1 MSDPLRTVMNDPE
14 LIKAVGQK
22 DNSAFRMLVN
32 RHQQKVVSLALRFT
46 RNRQDAEDIAQ
57 DVFFT
62 IWKKAKKFKG
72 DSALS
77 TWIHRITVNTSLN
90 FLRKHKRDKPDY
102 GDERLASEA
111 APASSSPDKSLESEQ
126 NKQMLYDALEEL
138 PEKYRIPLI
147 LNKLE
152 GLSYKE
158 VAETLNLSVPN
169 IETRIHRARKALQEI
184 LIKKMG

>member
-1 MSDPLRTVMNDPE
+1 MNDTE

-22 DNSAFRMLVN
+22 DNNAFRMLVN
-32 RHQQKVVSLALRFT
+32 RHQQKVVSLAFRFT

-62 IWKKAKKFKG
+62 VWKKARKFKG

-90 FLRKHKRDKPDY
+90 FLRKNKRDKSDY
-102 GDERLASEA
+102 GDEKLAAKA
-111 APASSSPDKSLESEQ
+111 APESENPDKSLESAQ
-126 NKQMLYDALEEL
+126 NKKMLYDALEEL

-158 VAETLNLSVPN
+158 VAETLNLSLAN
-169 IETRIHRARKALQEI
+169 IETRIHRGRKALQKI

>member
-1 MSDPLRTVMNDPE
+1 MNDLD
-14 LIKAVGQK
+14 LIKAVAQK
-22 DNSAFRMLVN
+22 DNNAFRLLVN
-32 RHQQKVVSLALRFT
+32 RHQQKVVSLAYRFT

-77 TWIHRITVNTSLN
+77 TWVHRITVNTSLN
-90 FLRKHKRDKPDY
+90 FIRKHKREKSDY
-102 GDERLASEA
+102 GDEILTSETAPEASN
-111 APASSSPDKSLESEQ
+111 PDQALESKQ
-126 NKQMLYDALEEL
+126 NKKILYEALDEL

-158 VAETLNLSVPN
+158 VAETLKLSVPN

-184 LIKKMG
+184 LLKKLG

>member
-1 MSDPLRTVMNDPE
+1 MNDLD
-14 LIKAVGQK
+14 LIRAVAQK
-22 DNSAFRMLVN
+22 DNNAFRMLVN
-32 RHQQKVVSLALRFT
+32 RHQQKVVSLAYNFT

-62 IWKKAKKFKG
+62 IWKKARKFKG

-90 FLRKHKRDKPDY
+90 FLRKHKRERSDY
-102 GDERLASEA
+102 GDEMLALEA
-111 APASSSPDKSLESEQ
+111 APGSSSPEKALESEQ
-126 NKQMLYDALEEL
+126 NKRILYEALDEL
-138 PEKYRIPLI
+138 PEKYRIPFM

-158 VAETLNLSVPN
+158 VAETLKLSVPN

-184 LIKKMG
+184 LLKKLG